1 MDDATHDRLSR
12 LWDEHRSALFPPT
25 DRGRELT
32 GVDLVLLDAN
42 IAGCASSA
50 LTGTLDARRRECL
63 EFGIGQLAVVLP
75 LITEEQIGGKRFAPH
90 PTTVMSATRGAEAHL
105 GVVAGAGLGRTP
117 ARGGGD
123 SRHGVRVRDSR
134 ESGPTEIS
142 LAEGEAP
149 RAAEWVNEYQAQAAD
164 RGTTG

>member
-1 MDDATHDRLSR
+1 MSPQLSTPLPIFTTNR
-12 LWDEHRSALFPPT
+12 ESPWLLVSTGTWRAHVLARRW
-25 DRGRELT
+25 RGQP
-32 GVDLVLLDAN
+32 LDA
-42 IAGCASSA
+42 
-50 LTGTLDARRRECL
+50 
-63 EFGIGQLAVVLP
+63 
-75 LITEEQIGGKRFAPH
+75 EQIDGKRFAPH

-149 RAAEWVNEYQAQAAD
+149 RAAERVDGYQAQAAD
-164 RGTTG
+164 SGTTG